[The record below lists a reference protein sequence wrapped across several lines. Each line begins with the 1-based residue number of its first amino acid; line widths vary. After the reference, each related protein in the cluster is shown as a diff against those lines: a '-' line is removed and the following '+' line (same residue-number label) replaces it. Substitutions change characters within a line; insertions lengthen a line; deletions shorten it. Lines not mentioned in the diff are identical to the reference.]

1 MQQASIVGLSFWMPA
16 ALLLPQARLREIP
29 LNVPVFLA
37 QSGGLLDA
45 VSIWRLPL
53 VARTPLCQ

>member
-29 LNVPVFLA
+29 LIVPIVLA
-37 QSGGLLDA
+37 RSGGLLDA
-45 VSIWRLPL
+45 VSMWRIPL
-53 VARTPLCQ
+53 VARNPLCQ